1 MSKFNKGQRQLHHT
15 SASSIEIAEG
25 YPNVKE
31 GNEGDITLR
40 HIKGQGVYIF
50 VKFRNRWYSRQLF
63 SGQGR
68 NTGVKESNLENPSAR
83 QQLNF
88 YDPKSRKTFPVDTS
102 EVLTVTFGSPGK
114 LRLGNKKSTND
125 SFRNDYSLS
134 LGEDSITNKEGK
146 LYLGSGD
153 GKRGGVIFPAKNIT
167 TPCTQGLRVT
177 NLASS
182 GTAVRRLLSAKPIT
196 SISGDD
202 SGIQLC
208 TYDGDGGLL
217 RLKSDSNTIP
227 DGVSGMGQ
235 LYSGG
240 SDKPWW
246 GAGTGTAY
254 EMLTSNTGLPL
265 AGGTM
270 TGSIYFT
277 ETSAASGDTAGL
289 GQLWVKDDDPA
300 SLYYTN
306 DDGEDIQITY
316 NDHIAPT
323 EQTRIQVRNDEGITI
338 PAGSPLYSKGEI
350 GGSERILV
358 GIADASDANKM
369 PCIGISYEE
378 MNTSSTQ
385 DNYAV
390 VSGVYNTNITVT
402 SVSEQDTMYVAPH
415 GGTAPYLTITRPTA
429 TNHLI
434 QNVGICI
441 RQTATN
447 VAAGTLVSAIGRTN
461 DVPNLLTNTLHADDD
476 VKIEFGDADEY
487 IKGDGSQLIISSS
500 NQIDF
505 NNSRLYDVNRI
516 TFNDSTSQT
525 TAPVNKW
532 SIQTGGYKTNNNSA
546 TTYYFQY
553 RPNGES
559 WANADS
565 SIASIGIYDTY
576 ASMLVAPYDGK
587 VTKISVHGY
596 ANDTGATDP
605 FKFYVF
611 KGTPLSGGG
620 SMTLTQIGVTGT
632 ITPVAL
638 RQFVENTDITSSNT
652 FSENDAIY
660 VMYKKDSTTAS
671 QDLYFSVTVSG
682 EYT

>member
-1 MSKFNKGQRQLHHT
+1 MPQNRETRRLTQNKQNTVEFKQGRPLDSQ
-15 SASSIEIAEG
+15 
-25 YPNVKE
+25 
-31 GNEGDITLR
+31 GNDGDIT
-40 HIKGQGVYIF
+40 I
-50 VKFRNRWYSRQLF
+50 RQLDDGVF
-63 SGQGR
+63 LFFKALGKWYKTLNAQSQIIPETPNAR
-68 NTGVKESNLENPSAR
+68 NI
-83 QQLNF
+83 
-88 YDPKSRKTFPVDTS
+88 
-102 EVLTVTFGSPGK
+102 GSPSKPLNKMYVSSNSIHIGNTK
-114 LRLGNKKSTND
+114 SEQGALRLEKDSTSNIDYLTFRKYGATKSTTLVEEEEVSGSRYID
-125 SFRNDYSLS
+125 LGGLS
-134 LGEDSITNKEGK
+134 G
-146 LYLGSGD
+146 
-153 GKRGGVIFPAKNIT
+153 
-167 TPCTQGLRVT
+167 
-177 NLASS
+177 
-182 GTAVRRLLSAKPIT
+182 SAKSPIFA
-196 SISGDD
+196 
-202 SGIQLC
+202 L
-208 TYDGDGGLL
+208 
-217 RLKSDSNTIP
+217 P
-227 DGVSGMGQ
+227 DGAATGMFK
-235 LYSGG
+235 YSGG
-240 SDKPWW
+240 VHTILSFDTNNAQVNIPKGVLKFTETTAPSGGAIPNDGFGILFLDTSDDKLYYQHASLN
-246 GAGTGTAY
+246 GGNAID
-254 EMLTSNTGLPL
+254 LTLVTTLSNYLPL

-277 ETSAASGDTAGL
+277 ETSAASSTTAGL

-323 EQTRIQVRNDEGITI
+323 EQTRIQVRNDEGSTI

-402 SVSEQDTMYVAPH
+402 SVSEQNTIYVAPH

-447 VAAGTLVSAIGRTN
+447 VSAGTLVSAIGRTN
-461 DVPNLLTNTLHADDD
+461 DVPNLLTNTLHVDDD

-516 TFNDSTSQT
+516 TFNDLTTQT

-553 RPNGES
+553 RPNGEN
-559 WANADS
+559 WANSDG
-565 SIASIGIYDTY
+565 SIASISIYDTY

-611 KGTPLSGGG
+611 KGTPVSGGG

-632 ITPVAL
+632 ITPASL

-652 FSENDAIY
+652 FSQHDAIF
-660 VMYKKDSTTAS
+660 VMYKKDSTTAN